1 MKMNIRIFENEE
13 DLNATGAGVIASLL
27 QTKPRAVLGL
37 ATGSS
42 PVGIYKQLITLYQ
55 KGLVSFSQAS
65 SFNLDEYVGLPT
77 EHRESYRSF
86 MNEQLFH
93 HIDMDL
99 ARTHVPDGQ
108 AVDLEQECKS
118 YEQRLDDRG
127 PVDLQ
132 LLGIGHNGHIGFNEP
147 GTELTG
153 RTHVVDLKDETRKAN
168 ARFFDSIDEVP
179 AQAITMGVGTI
190 LKAKQILL
198 IARGEEKAEII
209 REAFMGPITT
219 ACPASLLQCH
229 PNVVVLL
236 DRAAGR
242 LVR

>member
-1 MKMNIRIFENEE
+1 MNIRIFEHEE
-13 DLNATGAGVIASLL
+13 DLNATGAGLIASLL

-42 PVGIYKQLITLYQ
+42 PVGIYKHLIALYE
-55 KGLVSFSQAS
+55 KGLVSFAQAS
-65 SFNLDEYVGLPT
+65 SFNLDEYVGLPKD
-77 EHRESYRSF
+77 HPESYRHF

-93 HIDMDL
+93 HIDID
-99 ARTHVPDGQ
+99 AERTHVPNGSAADLDEECQ
-108 AVDLEQECKS
+108 A
-118 YEQRLDDRG
+118 YEQMLEERG

-147 GTELTG
+147 GSALTG
-153 RTHVVDLKDETRKAN
+153 RTHVVDLKEETRQAN
-168 ARFFDSIDEVP
+168 ARFFDHIDEVP
-179 AQAITMGVGTI
+179 RQAITMGVGSI

-198 IARGEEKAEII
+198 IARGEEKADII

-219 ACPASLLQCH
+219 SCPASLLQCH

-242 LVR
+242 LVK

>member
-1 MKMNIRIFENEE
+1 MNIRIFENEE
-13 DLNATGAGVIASLL
+13 DLNATGAGLIASLL

-55 KGLVSFSQAS
+55 KGLVSFAQAS

-86 MNEQLFH
+86 MNEQLFN

-99 ARTHVPDGQ
+99 SRTNVPNGE
-108 AVDLEQECKS
+108 AADLAEECAG
-118 YEQRLDDRG
+118 YERRLEDRG

-153 RTHVVDLKDETRKAN
+153 RTHVVDLKEETRKAN

-179 AQAITMGVGTI
+179 AQAITMGVGSI

-219 ACPASLLQCH
+219 SCPASLLQCH

>member
-13 DLNATGAGVIASLL
+13 DLNATGSGLIASLL

-86 MNEQLFH
+86 MNEQLFK
-93 HIDMDL
+93 HIDIDI
-99 ARTHVPDGQ
+99 ARTQVPDGQ
-108 AVDLEQECKS
+108 AADLEQECNS

>member
-1 MKMNIRIFENEE
+1 MNIRIFENEE
-13 DLNATGAGVIASLL
+13 DLNATGAGLIASLL

-42 PVGIYKQLITLYQ
+42 PVGIYKQLIAMYQ
-55 KGLVSFSQAS
+55 KGLVSFAQAS

-86 MNEQLFH
+86 MNEQLFR

-99 ARTHVPDGQ
+99 SRTNVPNGE
-108 AVDLEQECKS
+108 AVDLAEECAG
-118 YEQRLDDRG
+118 YERRLEDRG

-147 GTELTG
+147 GTALTG
-153 RTHVVDLKDETRKAN
+153 RTHVVDLKEETRKAN

-179 AQAITMGVGTI
+179 AQAITMGVGSI

-219 ACPASLLQCH
+219 SCPASLLQCH

>member
-1 MKMNIRIFENEE
+1 MNIRIFENEE
-13 DLNATGAGVIASLL
+13 DLNATGAGLIASLL

-42 PVGIYKQLITLYQ
+42 PVGIYKQLIAMYQ
-55 KGLVSFSQAS
+55 KGLVSFAQAS

-77 EHRESYRSF
+77 GHRESYRSF
-86 MNEQLFH
+86 MNEQLFN

-99 ARTHVPDGQ
+99 SRTNVPNGE
-108 AVDLEQECKS
+108 AADLAAECAG
-118 YEQRLDDRG
+118 YEQRLEERG

-153 RTHVVDLKDETRKAN
+153 RTHVVDLKEETRKAN

-179 AQAITMGVGTI
+179 AQAITMGVGSI

-219 ACPASLLQCH
+219 TCPASLLQCH

>member
-13 DLNATGAGVIASLL
+13 DLNATGAGLIASLL

-86 MNEQLFH
+86 MNEQLFN
-93 HIDMDL
+93 HIDVDIS
-99 ARTHVPDGQ
+99 RTHVPDGQ
-108 AVDLEQECKS
+108 AADLEQECNS

>member
-1 MKMNIRIFENEE
+1 MNIRIFEHEE
-13 DLNATGAGVIASLL
+13 DLNATGAGLIASLL

-42 PVGIYKQLITLYQ
+42 PVGVYKQLITLYQ
-55 KGLVSFSQAS
+55 KGLVSFAQAS

-86 MNEQLFH
+86 MNEQLFN
-93 HIDMDL
+93 HIDIDL
-99 ARTHVPDGQ
+99 SRTNVPNGE
-108 AVDLEQECKS
+108 AVDLEEECAG
-118 YEQRLDDRG
+118 YERRLEDRG

-153 RTHVVDLKDETRKAN
+153 RTHVVDLKEETRKAN

-179 AQAITMGVGTI
+179 AQAITMGVGSI

-219 ACPASLLQCH
+219 SCPASLLQCH

>member
-1 MKMNIRIFENEE
+1 MNIRIFENEE
-13 DLNATGAGVIASLL
+13 DLNATGAGLITSLL

-42 PVGIYKQLITLYQ
+42 PVGIYKQLITMYQ
-55 KGLVSFSQAS
+55 KGLVSFAQAS

-86 MNEQLFH
+86 MNEQLFN
-93 HIDMDL
+93 HIDIDL
-99 ARTHVPDGQ
+99 SRTNVPNGE
-108 AVDLEQECKS
+108 AVNLEEECTG
-118 YEQRLDDRG
+118 YERRLEDRG

-153 RTHVVDLKDETRKAN
+153 RTHVVDLKEETRKAN

-179 AQAITMGVGTI
+179 AQAITMGVGSI

-219 ACPASLLQCH
+219 SCPASLLQCH

>member
-1 MKMNIRIFENEE
+1 MNIRIFENEE
-13 DLNATGAGVIASLL
+13 DLNATGAGLIASLL

-42 PVGIYKQLITLYQ
+42 PVGIYKQLIAMYQ
-55 KGLVSFSQAS
+55 KGLVSFAQAS

-99 ARTHVPDGQ
+99 SRTNVPNGE
-108 AVDLEQECKS
+108 AADLAEECAS
-118 YEQRLDDRG
+118 YEQRLEEWG

-153 RTHVVDLKDETRKAN
+153 RTHVVDLKEETRKAN

-179 AQAITMGVGTI
+179 AQAITMGVGSI

-219 ACPASLLQCH
+219 SCPASLLQCH

>member
-1 MKMNIRIFENEE
+1 MNIRIFENEE
-13 DLNATGAGVIASLL
+13 DLNTTGAGLIASLL

-42 PVGIYKQLITLYQ
+42 PVGIYKQLIAMYQ
-55 KGLVSFSQAS
+55 KGLVSFAQAS

-99 ARTHVPDGQ
+99 SRTNVPNGE
-108 AVDLEQECKS
+108 AADLAEECAG
-118 YEQRLDDRG
+118 YERRLEDRG

-147 GTELTG
+147 GTALTG
-153 RTHVVDLKDETRKAN
+153 RTHVVDLKEETRKAN

-179 AQAITMGVGTI
+179 AQAITMGVGSI

-219 ACPASLLQCH
+219 SCPASLLQCH

>member
-1 MKMNIRIFENEE
+1 MNIRIFENEE
-13 DLNATGAGVIASLL
+13 DLNATGAGLIASLL

-55 KGLVSFSQAS
+55 KGLVSFAQAS

-86 MNEQLFH
+86 MNEQLFN
-93 HIDMDL
+93 HIDIDL
-99 ARTHVPDGQ
+99 SRTNVPNGE
-108 AVDLEQECKS
+108 AVDLEEECAN
-118 YEQRLDDRG
+118 YELRLEDRG

-153 RTHVVDLKDETRKAN
+153 RTHVVGLKEETRKAN
-168 ARFFDSIDEVP
+168 ARFFDSIEEVP
-179 AQAITMGVGTI
+179 AQAITMGVGSI

-219 ACPASLLQCH
+219 SCPASLLQCH

>member
-13 DLNATGAGVIASLL
+13 DLNATGAGLIASLL

-65 SFNLDEYVGLPT
+65 SFNLDEYVALPT

-86 MNEQLFH
+86 MNEQLFK
-93 HIDMDL
+93 HIDIDI
-99 ARTHVPDGQ
+99 ARTQVPDGQ
-108 AVDLEQECKS
+108 AADLEQECNS

>member
-1 MKMNIRIFENEE
+1 MNIRIFENEE
-13 DLNATGAGVIASLL
+13 DLNATGAGLIASLL

-77 EHRESYRSF
+77 EHHESYRSF
-86 MNEQLFH
+86 MNEQLFK
-93 HIDMDL
+93 HIDIDI
-99 ARTHVPDGQ
+99 ARTQVPDGQ
-108 AVDLEQECKS
+108 AADLEQECNS

>member
-1 MKMNIRIFENEE
+1 MNIRIFENEE
-13 DLNATGAGVIASLL
+13 DLNATGAGLIASLL

-42 PVGIYKQLITLYQ
+42 PVGIYKQLIAMYQ
-55 KGLVSFSQAS
+55 KGLVSFAQAS

-99 ARTHVPDGQ
+99 SRTNVPNGE
-108 AVDLEQECKS
+108 AADLAEECAG
-118 YEQRLDDRG
+118 YERRLEDRG

-153 RTHVVDLKDETRKAN
+153 RTHVVDLKEETRKAN

-179 AQAITMGVGTI
+179 AQAITMGVGSI

-219 ACPASLLQCH
+219 SCPASLLQCH

>member
-1 MKMNIRIFENEE
+1 MNIHIFENEE
-13 DLNATGAGVIASLL
+13 DLNMTGAGLIASLL

-42 PVGIYKQLITLYQ
+42 PVGIYKQLITMHQ
-55 KGLVSFSQAS
+55 KGLVSFAQAH

-77 EHRESYRSF
+77 KHRESYRSF
-86 MNEQLFH
+86 MNEQLFN
-93 HIDMDL
+93 HIDIDLSRTNVPNGEASDL
-99 ARTHVPDGQ
+99 AAECADYERRLE
-108 AVDLEQECKS
+108 DL
-118 YEQRLDDRG
+118 G

-132 LLGIGHNGHIGFNEP
+132 ILGIGHNGHIAFNEP
-147 GTELTG
+147 ATELTAI
-153 RTHVVDLKDETRKAN
+153 THVVDLKEETRQAN

-179 AQAITMGVGTI
+179 TQAITMGVGSI

-219 ACPASLLQCH
+219 SCPASLLQCH

-236 DRAAGR
+236 DRAAGS

>member
-1 MKMNIRIFENEE
+1 MNIRIFEHEE
-13 DLNATGAGVIASLL
+13 DLNATGAGLIASLL

-42 PVGIYKQLITLYQ
+42 PVGVYKQLITLYQ
-55 KGLVSFSQAS
+55 KGLVSFAQAS

-86 MNEQLFH
+86 MNEQLFN
-93 HIDMDL
+93 HIDIDL
-99 ARTHVPDGQ
+99 SRTNVPNGE
-108 AVDLEQECKS
+108 AVDLEEECAG
-118 YEQRLDDRG
+118 YERRLEDRG

-153 RTHVVDLKDETRKAN
+153 RTHVVELKEETRKAN

-179 AQAITMGVGTI
+179 AQAITMGVGSI

-219 ACPASLLQCH
+219 SCPASLLQCH

>member
-1 MKMNIRIFENEE
+1 MNIRIFENEE
-13 DLNATGAGVIASLL
+13 DLNATGAGLIASLL

-42 PVGIYKQLITLYQ
+42 PVGIYKQLITMYQ
-55 KGLVSFSQAS
+55 KGLVSFAQAS

-93 HIDMDL
+93 HIDIDLSRTNVPNSEAADL
-99 ARTHVPDGQ
+99 A
-108 AVDLEQECKS
+108 AECDS
-118 YEQRLDDRG
+118 YEQRLEERG

-147 GTELTG
+147 GMELTG
-153 RTHVVDLKDETRKAN
+153 RTHVVKLKEETRKAN

-179 AQAITMGVGTI
+179 AQAITMGVGSI

-219 ACPASLLQCH
+219 SCPASLLQCH

-242 LVR
+242 LVK

>member
-1 MKMNIRIFENEE
+1 MNIRIFENEE
-13 DLNATGAGVIASLL
+13 DLNATGAGLIASLL

-55 KGLVSFSQAS
+55 KGLVSFAQAS

-86 MNEQLFH
+86 MNEQLFN
-93 HIDMDL
+93 HIDIDL
-99 ARTHVPDGQ
+99 SHTNVPNGE
-108 AVDLEQECKS
+108 AVDLEEECAN
-118 YEQRLDDRG
+118 YELRLEDRG

-153 RTHVVDLKDETRKAN
+153 RTHVVGLKEETRKAN
-168 ARFFDSIDEVP
+168 ARFFDSIEEVP
-179 AQAITMGVGTI
+179 AQAITMGVGSI

-219 ACPASLLQCH
+219 SCPASLLQCH

>member
-1 MKMNIRIFENEE
+1 MNIRIFENEE
-13 DLNATGAGVIASLL
+13 DLNATGSGLIASLL

-86 MNEQLFH
+86 MNEQLFK
-93 HIDMDL
+93 HIDIDI
-99 ARTHVPDGQ
+99 ARTQVPDGQ
-108 AVDLEQECKS
+108 AADLEQECNS

>member
-1 MKMNIRIFENEE
+1 MNIRIFEHEE
-13 DLNATGAGVIASLL
+13 DLNVTGAGIITSLL
-27 QTKPRAVLGL
+27 QTKPRTVLGL

-42 PVGIYKQLITLYQ
+42 PVGIYKQLIAMVQ
-55 KGLVSFSQAS
+55 KDLVSFAQAS
-65 SFNLDEYVGLPT
+65 SFNLDEYVGLPA
-77 EHRESYRSF
+77 EHSESYRSF

-93 HIDMDL
+93 HIDIDLDKTYIPDGNALDL
-99 ARTHVPDGQ
+99 A
-108 AVDLEQECKS
+108 QECEA
-118 YEQRLDDRG
+118 YEQRLEDRG

-132 LLGIGHNGHIGFNEP
+132 ILGIGHNGHIGFNEP

-153 RTHVVDLKDETRKAN
+153 RTHVVALKEETRKAN
-168 ARFFDSIDEVP
+168 ARFFDSIDQVP
-179 AQAITMGVGTI
+179 TQAITMGVGTI

-209 REAFMGPITT
+209 RQAFMGPITT
-219 ACPASLLQCH
+219 ECPASLLQCH

-242 LVR
+242 WVK

>member
-1 MKMNIRIFENEE
+1 MNIRIFENEE
-13 DLNATGAGVIASLL
+13 DLNATGAGLIASLL

-42 PVGIYKQLITLYQ
+42 PVGIYKQLIAMYQ
-55 KGLVSFSQAS
+55 KGLVSFAQAS

-99 ARTHVPDGQ
+99 SRTNVPNGE
-108 AVDLEQECKS
+108 ASDLAEECAG
-118 YEQRLDDRG
+118 YERRLEDCG

-153 RTHVVDLKDETRKAN
+153 RTHVVDLKEETRKAN

-179 AQAITMGVGTI
+179 AQAITMGVGSI

-219 ACPASLLQCH
+219 SCPASLLQCH